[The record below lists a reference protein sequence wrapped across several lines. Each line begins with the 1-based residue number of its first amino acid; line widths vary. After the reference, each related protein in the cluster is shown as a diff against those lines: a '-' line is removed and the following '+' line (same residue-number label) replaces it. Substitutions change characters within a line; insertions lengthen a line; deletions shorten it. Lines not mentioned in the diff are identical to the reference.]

1 MKKGQN
7 AFKFFLPLLA
17 VVYYFI
23 SVALIVEVS
32 SIFSGHWYYYMA
44 EALLYIIVIGITY
57 FLTKRL
63 YSKFRDGSSFYLI
76 GKADLLSVFGILL
89 CVFALYIAEH
99 QILCGIYIL
108 RQGTIIPAQDMET
121 IPEILVLSVSSVF
134 LAPVLEELTFRYC
147 LSAYKSTHG
156 KIIALLC
163 ISVIFGFLHTNNPY
177 PALINGFVFGIFFL
191 KTKKLIVPILMHISM
206 NAYTSLF
213 CILYDIGVTGIEIND
228 DPSLWHFNNYWLAAA
243 VLAAIPGAVL
253 LSRTKENKECRDS
266 ADN

>member
-1 MKKGQN
+1 MKKGQKT
-7 AFKFFLPLLA
+7 FKFFLPLLA

-23 SVALIVEVS
+23 SVALIAGVS
-32 SIFSGHWYYYMA
+32 SIFSGHWYYYGA
-44 EALLYIIVIGITY
+44 EAFLYIIVIGITY

-63 YSKFRDGSSFYLI
+63 YSKFWEGSSSCLI
-76 GKADLLSVFGILL
+76 GMVDLLSAIGILL
-89 CVFALYIAEH
+89 CVFALYTAEH
-99 QILCGIYIL
+99 QILCEIYIL

-121 IPEILVLSVSSVF
+121 IPEILVLSISSVF
-134 LAPVLEELTFRYC
+134 LAPVLEELSFRYF
-147 LSAYKSTHG
+147 LSAYESMRG

-177 PALINGFVFGIFFL
+177 PALINGFVFGVFFL
-191 KTKKLIVPILMHISM
+191 KTKKLIVPILMHISI

-213 CILYDIGVTGIEIND
+213 CILYDIGVSGIEIND
-228 DPSLWHFNNYWLAAA
+228 DPSLWHFNIYWLAAA
-243 VLAAIPGAVL
+243 VLAAIMGAVL